1 MDSSYFTVTKSRM
14 PALSELW
21 NPAIKDQ
28 HVTLLSKNQK
38 QVDDNCPTI
47 LGLTQ
52 SAVMGI
58 SGAQGQI
65 DKAKQ
70 TVQQAND
77 TLQRDAN
84 TLETKVRDMTTA
96 LKSLRERIEAGKS
109 TETDLKKQVQET
121 TTLNVLRKEQSEE
134 LRKKYTSTFH
144 TSWLGLWRPLKD
156 TTPMGLIVASVV
168 FGLIGVA
175 SVVFLVLHPP
185 SGASL
190 GPSGK
195 VMGLPQR
202 PAGTFQA
209 MIGGFLKRLERL

>member
-1 MDSSYFTVTKSRM
+1 MTT
-14 PALSELW
+14 LSDLW

-47 LGLTQ
+47 MGLTQ

-65 DKAKQ
+65 DASKRAI
-70 TVQQAND
+70 QQAND
-77 TLQRDAN
+77 ALQRDAN
-84 TLETKVRDMTTA
+84 ALEGNVRDMTTG
-96 LKSLRERIEAGKS
+96 LQSLRERIESEKS
-109 TETDLKKQVQET
+109 TETDLKKQLETT

-168 FGLIGVA
+168 FCLIGVA

-185 SGASL
+185 SGATTVSAIKPL
-190 GPSGK
+190 GFQPRIG
-195 VMGLPQR
+195 
-202 PAGTFQA
+202 GTFQA
-209 MIGGFLKRLERL
+209 FIGGFLKRR